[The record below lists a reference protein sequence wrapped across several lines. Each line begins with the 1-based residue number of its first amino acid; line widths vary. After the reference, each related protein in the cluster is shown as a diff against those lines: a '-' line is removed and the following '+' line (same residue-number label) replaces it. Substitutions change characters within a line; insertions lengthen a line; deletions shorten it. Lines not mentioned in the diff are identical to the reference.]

1 MMISSDVDDD
11 FRRRHIDN
19 AVSIPVVVGSN
30 FFRALL
36 ELRVPFSCAA
46 SSISLSIRK
55 GQLKQVMEKQNLDLY
70 WRNIQIMQENDR
82 LRKTAQR
89 LRQENEALYT
99 ELKQRLAAKRINK
112 IPELEL
118 TLGPSSAANQMKPK
132 NPQPPS
138 CS

>member
-1 MMISSDVDDD
+1 MVSPIS
-11 FRRRHIDN
+11 
-19 AVSIPVVVGSN
+19 
-30 FFRALL
+30 
-36 ELRVPFSCAA
+36 
-46 SSISLSIRK
+46 

>member
-1 MMISSDVDDD
+1 M
-11 FRRRHIDN
+11 
-19 AVSIPVVVGSN
+19 VSPVS
-30 FFRALL
+30 
-36 ELRVPFSCAA
+36 
-46 SSISLSIRK
+46 

-89 LRQENEALYT
+89 LRQENEALYS
-99 ELKQRLAAKRINK
+99 ELKQRLAAARINQ

-118 TLGPSSAANQMKPK
+118 TLGPSPAADQMKPK
-132 NPQPPS
+132 NPQPPP

>member
-1 MMISSDVDDD
+1 MV
-11 FRRRHIDN
+11 F
-19 AVSIPVVVGSN
+19 PV
-30 FFRALL
+30 L
-36 ELRVPFSCAA
+36 
-46 SSISLSIRK
+46 

-89 LRQENEALYT
+89 LRQENEALYS
-99 ELKQRLAAKRINK
+99 ELKQRLAAARSNQ

-118 TLGPSSAANQMKPK
+118 RLGPSPSADQMKPK
-132 NPQPPS
+132 NPQPPP